1 MDILKNTLTVKK
13 FKEFKNDIASFQAM
27 IGNVIS
33 LNNSDILPSDKYSL
47 GGRWLR
53 GFDNYG
59 VGPRDSRTSYIGGN
73 NILATKVIILSSYL
87 KTMIIQYFNIFNDIG
102 IVWENKT
109 KPTYSDQSIRSS
121 WFWNKVLSF
130 IGPIAFT
137 WGFPIQDESYD
148 IKRMFT
154 FSLGNIN

>member
-1 MDILKNTLTVKK
+1 
-13 FKEFKNDIASFQAM
+13 M

-73 NILATKVIILSSYL
+73 NIIATKIGYSKLLFKNDDNPI
-87 KTMIIQYFNIFNDIG
+87 YFNILGFKDINSNKFYSLFKIEFNM
-102 IVWENKT
+102 
-109 KPTYSDQSIRSS
+109 SC
-121 WFWNKVLSF
+121 L
-130 IGPIAFT
+130 
-137 WGFPIQDESYD
+137 
-148 IKRMFT
+148 
-154 FSLGNIN
+154 